1 MSFDVA
7 QDNNLEQAEV
17 EQGLQ
22 QGDALPS
29 QQNQGNQ
36 DEERR
41 RDQKIKSN
49 LIEGVECSVTS
60 TERYSV
66 RFVNTTDKTIDV
78 IWLDFTGQKV
88 TYQTLSPQ
96 TAWSVYTYKT
106 HPWIFRDSSNPN
118 EKLVIKKHQS
128 KSDFFECSD
137 FLADL
142 QSSAEFNSD
151 QHNSLLNG
159 NRPMCVLIQLP
170 VEDLRQLALRTVR
183 KQLPRKEDCFCLN
196 ILPQQIQFELARMFL

>member
-7 QDNNLEQAEV
+7 QDNNLEQGEV
-17 EQGLQ
+17 QHGLQ
-22 QGDALPS
+22 EGDALPS
-29 QQNQGNQ
+29 HQNQDSQ

-96 TAWSVYTYKT
+96 TAWSVYT
-106 HPWIFRDSSNPN
+106 
-118 EKLVIKKHQS
+118 L
-128 KSDFFECSD
+128 
-137 FLADL
+137 
-142 QSSAEFNSD
+142 
-151 QHNSLLNG
+151 SL
-159 NRPMCVLIQLP
+159 IH
-170 VEDLRQLALRTVR
+170 
-183 KQLPRKEDCFCLN
+183 
-196 ILPQQIQFELARMFL
+196 I